1 MKPDWDK
8 LSAEF
13 KDSAAVQIVDV
24 DCTVEEKLCGKVG
37 VSGYPTI
44 KYYLAD
50 APTKAKDYSG
60 GRDLKSLKKFV
71 ETTFKAACDIESKK
85 NCNEEQSKIVDELTG
100 KSIDDV
106 RKYVKER
113 QDEIKKQKDARWAF
127 IEESKKK
134 IQDFKKIE
142 AKASLHEQI
151 ATKFLE
157 KLEPKK
163 EEAKEEA
170 KEEKEEL

>member
-13 KDSAAVQIVDV
+13 KDSPAVQIVDV
-24 DCTVEEKLCGKVG
+24 DCTVETKLCSKVG

-44 KYYLAD
+44 KYYLAE
-50 APTKAKDYSG
+50 APTKAKDYNG
-60 GRDLKSLKKFV
+60 GRDMKSLKKFV
-71 ETTFKAACDIESKK
+71 ETTFKAACDVDTKK

-100 KSIDDV
+100 KSLEDV
-106 RKYVKER
+106 KKYLKER
-113 QDEIKKQKDARWAF
+113 QDEIKVQKDARWAF
-127 IEESKKK
+127 VEESKKK
-134 IQDFKKIE
+134 ITEFKKIE

-151 ATKFLE
+151 ATLMLD

-163 EEAKEEA
+163 KEED